1 MEQHTP
7 LLHYR
12 ISSFVIGVYCV
23 DCVYGVDCVYRAYSV
38 YSVNGVPRL
47 SRL

>member
-7 LLHYR
+7 LLNYR

-23 DCVYGVDCVYRAYSV
+23 DCVFSVLRACAPERF
-38 YSVNGVPRL
+38 NAQARQT
-47 SRL
+47 R

>member
-12 ISSFVIGVYCV
+12 ISSFVIG
-23 DCVYGVDCVYRAYSV
+23 VYGVDCVYRAYSV